1 MYIRQI
7 QDYKKRYLDLLLLGD
22 EQESMI
28 DRYLERGEMFVMFT
42 SNTSQPICVAVVTI
56 EDDNQCELK
65 NIAVHPEFQRK
76 GYGRQMLN
84 HLCAYFGQKH
94 AAMLVGTG
102 DSVSTMTFCQRCG
115 FTYAYT
121 IPDFFTLHYD
131 HPIIEEGHLL
141 KDMVYFT
148 KNLK

>member
-84 HLCAYFGQKH
+84 HLCAYWKSTLAVIGIGQLISI
-94 AAMLVGTG
+94 LV
-102 DSVSTMTFCQRCG
+102 V
-115 FTYAYT
+115 
-121 IPDFFTLHYD
+121 P
-131 HPIIEEGHLL
+131 
-141 KDMVYFT
+141 
-148 KNLK
+148 